1 MATRIK
7 IKRSETPGSVPDSSD
22 LEIGEVALN
31 IVDQKFYVRATDI
44 PPEQDNLPIPQ
55 IIELANK
62 GQTAAEVTSTC
73 TMMSIALG
81 QEEKMATRIK
91 VKRSE
96 SPGAVP
102 NTNDLAVGEVALN
115 TVDQKLY
122 VRDSEDQIVVV
133 ATKGQT
139 ADEVTAKAAVMAI
152 ALG

>member
-1 MATRIK
+1 MTAIK
-7 IKRSETPGSVPDSSD
+7 FKRSEAAGSIPDSSD

-31 IVDQKFYVRATDI
+31 TFDQKFYVRATDL
-44 PPEQDNLPIPQ
+44 PPLQPDDLPIPQ

-73 TMMSIALG
+73 TTMSIALG